1 MTTSPFEGD
10 VSKPGQNVL
19 PWVLLTQSVVDE
31 LPLDP
36 NMSCLFVAVHLYL
49 TAKITGTA

>member
-10 VSKPGQNVL
+10 VNKPGQNVL
-19 PWVLLTQSVVDE
+19 TWVPLTHSAVDE
-31 LPLDP
+31 LPPDP

-49 TAKITGTA
+49 KGKLPETA